1 MIKAWFNYF
10 GYKVISAKGESRFIY
25 DIPEAAISDSS
36 ILYICRWM
44 RFNELMDVVNELSE
58 TIEDRDLALYTDSRL
73 IEELQGDIVPE
84 NHYAK
89 ASLQHFIEVDHIKFR
104 RVIIQKC
111 TENTINNKINE
122 PISMSK
128 STTT

>member
-1 MIKAWFNYF
+1 MIEAWFNYL
-10 GYKVISAKGESRFIY
+10 GYKVTSAKGESRFIY
-25 DIPEAAISDSS
+25 EIPQSALSDAS

-73 IEELQGDIVPE
+73 IEELQGDIAPE

-111 TENTINNKINE
+111 AGPTIDNKINE
-122 PISMSK
+122 PISTPGSA
-128 STTT
+128 TA

>member
-1 MIKAWFNYF
+1 MITAWFNER
-10 GYKVISAKGESRFIY
+10 GYKVTTDKGESKFVY
-25 DIPEAAISDSS
+25 DLPDAAINDCS

-111 TENTINNKINE
+111 AGPAIDSKINE
-122 PISMSK
+122 PLNTPRPA
-128 STTT
+128 TT

>member
-1 MIKAWFNYF
+1 MIEAWFNYF
-10 GYKVISAKGESRFIY
+10 GYKVTSARGESRFVY
-25 DIPEAAISDSS
+25 DIPPLALSDSS

-73 IEELQGDIVPE
+73 IEELQGDITPE

-111 TENTINNKINE
+111 AEATIDNKINE
-122 PISMSK
+122 PINTPRPA
-128 STTT
+128 TT